1 MADDTGSMDHT
12 RRAFTALTVAGAAA
26 IATSAHAAEVVESD
40 VTIKTTDGS
49 CDAALFHPAGKGK
62 WPAVLIWT
70 DIFGLRPA
78 FRDMGKRL
86 AAQGYTVL
94 IPNPFYRTAKAP
106 GITGPFDFSSPT
118 DRAKLTPLLSPMT
131 PDAVTRDAVT
141 FLAFLDAQKTV
152 NKKVKAGVQGYCM
165 GGPLTVRTAA
175 ALPNRIGAGGSFHGG
190 NLVTTLAD
198 SPHLLVPKIKARMY
212 FGVASNDDQ
221 KQPDAKD
228 KLRAAFDAVHG
239 SAKIEVYGALHG
251 WCVPGS
257 AVYNQVDAEKA
268 WAELSALY
276 KSALV

>member
-1 MADDTGSMDHT
+1 MADDTRSMDHT
-12 RRAFTALTVAGAAA
+12 RRDFTALTAAGAVT

-40 VTIKTTDGS
+40 VTIKTADGS

-86 AAQGYTVL
+86 AAQGYAVL
-94 IPNPFYRTAKAP
+94 IPNPFYRTSKAP
-106 GITGPFDFSSPT
+106 GLSGPFDFGSPT
-118 DRAKLTPLLSPMT
+118 DRAKLGTLTGPLT
-131 PDAVTRDAVT
+131 PDAVIRDATT
-141 FLAFLDAQKTV
+141 FLAFLDSQKTV

-165 GGPLTVRTAA
+165 GGPLTMRTAA

-190 NLVTTLAD
+190 GLVTTLPD
-198 SPHLLVPKIKARMY
+198 SPHLLVPKIKAKMY

-228 KLRAAFDAVHG
+228 KLKVAFEAVGG

-257 AVYNQVDAEKA
+257 AVYNQADAEKA

>member
-1 MADDTGSMDHT
+1 MSLDSQLS
-12 RRAFTALTVAGAAA
+12 RRDAAAMTVAGAVVLAS
-26 IATSAHAAEVVESD
+26 SAQAAEVVETD
-40 VTIKTTDGS
+40 VTIKTADGS
-49 CDAALFHPAGKGK
+49 CDAALFHPASKGK

-106 GITGPFDFSSPT
+106 GITGPFDFTSPT
-118 DRAKLTPLLSPMT
+118 DRAKLGTLTGPLT
-131 PDAVTRDAVT
+131 PDAAVRDAT
-141 FLAFLDAQKTV
+141 AYLAFLDAQKTV

-190 NLVTTLAD
+190 NLVTTLPD
-198 SPHLLVPKIKARMY
+198 SPHLLVPKIKAKMY

-228 KLRAAFDAVHG
+228 KLRAAFDAVGG

-257 AVYNQVDAEKA
+257 AVYNQADAEKA

-276 KSALV
+276 KGALV